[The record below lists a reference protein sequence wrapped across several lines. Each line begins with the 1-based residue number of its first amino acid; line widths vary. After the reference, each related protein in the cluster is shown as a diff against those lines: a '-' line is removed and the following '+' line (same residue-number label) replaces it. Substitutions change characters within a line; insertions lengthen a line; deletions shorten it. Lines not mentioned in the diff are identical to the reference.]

1 MRRWSAA
8 SQNKMESAKLSVW
21 DYVVFAIMLAL
32 SSAIGIYH
40 GCKRK
45 QQTTREYL
53 TAGGS
58 MHWFPISVSLL
69 ASFVSAVGLLG
80 LSSEIYTF
88 GVQHILTMLAVTVM
102 LLLSAWIYAPIFYR
116 TKVTSANEVCFQW

>member
-1 MRRWSAA
+1 
-8 SQNKMESAKLSVW
+8 MEPVKLSVW
-21 DYVVFAIMLAL
+21 DYVIFAIMIAL

-58 MHWFPISVSLL
+58 MHWFPISVSLH
-69 ASFVSAVGLLG
+69 ASFVSAVSLLG
-80 LSSEIYTF
+80 LAAEIYTF
-88 GVQHILTMLAVTVM
+88 GIQRCLTVLAFTLM

-116 TKVTSANEVCFQW
+116 NKVTSANEVCYS